1 MFKRFFYSALFLLM
15 GIFSYYP
22 ALAARLQPVGPQ
34 NITGSPVETP
44 LEVEMII
51 YRIIGYVY
59 TFFFLAAVLFIL
71 LAAYNFVWG
80 GSDEK
85 RLVTAKSQLKYAVIA
100 IVVALMASGISI
112 IIDNFLL
119 EGTGQ
124 MRFFLF

>member
-1 MFKRFFYSALFLLM
+1 VF
-15 GIFSYYP
+15 
-22 ALAARLQPVGPQ
+22 
-34 NITGSPVETP
+34 
-44 LEVEMII
+44 
-51 YRIIGYVY
+51 
-59 TFFFLAAVLFIL
+59 FIL